1 MQTLRSSPS
10 EALFRPAGVAH
21 VGIAIE
27 IPALTGL
34 RGVAALMVLGYHTPW
49 LAGVK
54 ISDLPFGS
62 WLNACDSGVGLFF
75 ALSAFLLSRPFW
87 NRLAIGGDDNG
98 AYQAFLVRRF
108 CRIFPA
114 YLIVVGFS
122 LLFDNRTWTG
132 WGLINLA
139 LHATAL
145 QTNLHQNFVWMINN
159 VLWTVSVEVQ
169 FYLFLAGVFF
179 IGNRMTLL
187 RKGRGW
193 PLLAAVIVI
202 GLAADPFYRVV
213 AGSLA
218 PHVPVPLLGG
228 RNADSS
234 IYTWNACYFLKWF
247 LPGVAA
253 GWLSV
258 VLRAHDPSGVER
270 SWAWANEATFLLLLF
285 AIVFLISCG
294 AEGDWRMH
302 KATGWPLNALL
313 FAGLVFMAPLSRL
326 GTFLFAGRAL
336 LFFGTISYGL
346 YLWHYPLLRAI
357 GKGSVGTSFGGWPTI
372 FLVAI
377 TGLAVSSVVAFLSY
391 QLVERPAIESARK
404 CRTFR
409 ELWKAWYPQF
419 AVTRVQG

>member
-10 EALFRPAGVAH
+10 EALFRPTEVAH
-21 VGIAIE
+21 VGIASE

-114 YLIVVGFS
+114 YLVVVGFS

-139 LHATAL
+139 FHVTAL
-145 QTNLHQNFVWMINN
+145 QTNFHQNFVWMINN

-169 FYLFLAGVFF
+169 FYLFLAGVFL
-179 IGNRMTLL
+179 IGSRMTLL
-187 RKGRGW
+187 RRGRGW
-193 PLLAAVIVI
+193 PLLAVVIVT
-202 GLAADPFYRVV
+202 GMAADPFYRFLV
-213 AGSLA
+213 GSLA

-228 RNADSS
+228 GNPDSS
-234 IYTWNACYFLKWF
+234 INTWNACYFLKWF

-258 VLRAHDPSGVER
+258 VLRAHDPSGTER
-270 SWAWANEATFLLLLF
+270 SWTWVNEATFLLLLF
-285 AIVFLISCG
+285 AIAFLISCG
-294 AEGDWRMH
+294 AEGDWRML

-326 GTFLFAGRAL
+326 GNFLFAQRAL

-357 GKGSVGTSFGGWPTI
+357 GKGSVGLNFGGWPTI
-372 FLVAI
+372 FMVAI
-377 TGLAVSSVVAFLSY
+377 TGLAVSSMVAFLSY
-391 QLVERPAIESARK
+391 QFIERPAIESARK

-409 ELWKAWYPQF
+409 ELWVAWYPRLALIRF
-419 AVTRVQG
+419 QG